1 MLNRCCFLLA
11 LLVCTCAPG
20 EDWPQFG
27 GPGAKGI
34 SPEKGIPVSWS
45 GKKNVA
51 WKFRLPGTG
60 WSSPVV
66 VDGKVYLSAAVVRA
80 KSSKENPSLVALSVD
95 CKSGKLLWQE
105 NPGKFD
111 SRLLSVYY

>member
-11 LLVCTCAPG
+11 LLACPCALG

-51 WKFRLPGTG
+51 WKFRLPGSG

-80 KSSKENPSLVALSVD
+80 KSSKENLSLIHI
-95 CKSGKLLWQE
+95 
-105 NPGKFD
+105 
-111 SRLLSVYY
+111 